1 MIVRLAQSTT
11 TTTSIIVALLLFP
24 SVAAGATP
32 PRCPAAFVATMPSFH
47 PPRSTVHRSHDST
60 SPAEE
65 HLNELQS
72 KWKGLQQKEKE
83 IEQHPDEA
91 STYTKR
97 MRMVD
102 RQRQTGEPTH
112 AIMAEAALITQTKI
126 SLQCSLLD

>member
-1 MIVRLAQSTT
+1 MIMRLAKSTT
-11 TTTSIIVALLLFP
+11 TTTSIVALLLFP
-24 SVAAGATP
+24 SVAVVGATTP
-32 PRCPAAFVATMPSFH
+32 PRCPAFVATMPSFH
-47 PPRSTVHRSHDST
+47 PPRSTVHRRHDST
-60 SPAEE
+60 SPAED